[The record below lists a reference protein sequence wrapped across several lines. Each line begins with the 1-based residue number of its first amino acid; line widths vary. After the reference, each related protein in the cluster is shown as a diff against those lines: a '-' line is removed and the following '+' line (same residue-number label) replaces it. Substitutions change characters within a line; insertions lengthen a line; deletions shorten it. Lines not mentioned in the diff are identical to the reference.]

1 MKDKQLKG
9 AILDETVELS
19 MLDICRVCNCHAEWI
34 VELVNEGVLDPI
46 GSNQELWRFSGPSLK
61 KAHTAMR
68 LERDLGLNLEG
79 VALVL
84 DLLEELTE
92 LRERLNRI
100 ESESTK

>member
-1 MKDKQLKG
+1 MQDKKFKD

-19 MLDICRVCNCHAEWI
+19 MFEICRVCNRHAEWI

-46 GSNQELWRFSGPSLK
+46 GSDQEQWRFTGTSLK

-79 VALVL
+79 IALVL
-84 DLLEELTE
+84 DLMEELAE
-92 LRERLNRI
+92 LRERLCRF
-100 ESESTK
+100 ESENIK